1 MTSKFIARLLAAA
14 FIVIVILLGATS
26 CTDNQRAKSFGGTS
40 TINLPAG
47 EKLVTV
53 TWKGEAD
60 IWYLTRPM
68 KSTDSVETYYFHQ
81 DKGAMLN
88 ITGNGEVILKE
99 SK

>member
-1 MTSKFIARLLAAA
+1 MKRTISGIIAA
-14 FIVIVILLGATS
+14 ICIILIIIMGATS

-81 DKGAMLN
+81 DKGAVLN
-88 ITGNGEVILKE
+88 ITGNGEVILIE

>member
-1 MTSKFIARLLAAA
+1 MKRTISGIIAAVFIILL
-14 FIVIVILLGATS
+14 IILGATS

-68 KSTDSVETYYFHQ
+68 KSTDSAETYYFHQ
-81 DKGAMLN
+81 DKGAVLN

>member
-1 MTSKFIARLLAAA
+1 MKRTITGIIAA
-14 FIVIVILLGATS
+14 ICIILIIIMGATS

-68 KSTDSVETYYFHQ
+68 TSTDSVETYYFHQ
-81 DKGAMLN
+81 DKGSVISL
-88 ITGNGEVILKE
+88 TGNGEVILKE

>member
-1 MTSKFIARLLAAA
+1 MKRIISSIIAAICI
-14 FIVIVILLGATS
+14 IVIIIMGATS
-26 CTDNQRAKSFGGTS
+26 CTDNQRAKSFGGTT
-40 TINLPAG
+40 TIKLPAG

-68 KSTDSVETYYFHQ
+68 GTNDSAQTYIFHQ
-81 DKGAMLN
+81 DKGGMLN
-88 ITGNGEVILKE
+88 LTGNGEVILVE

>member
-1 MTSKFIARLLAAA
+1 MKRTISGIIAAICIILL
-14 FIVIVILLGATS
+14 IILGATS

-88 ITGNGEVILKE
+88 ITGNGEVILIE

>member
-1 MTSKFIARLLAAA
+1 MKKTLAAIISA
-14 FIVIVILLGATS
+14 LCIITLIILGATS

-68 KSTDSVETYYFHQ
+68 KSTDSAETYYFHQ
-81 DKGAMLN
+81 DKGAML
-88 ITGNGEVILKE
+88 
-99 SK
+99 S

>member
-1 MTSKFIARLLAAA
+1 MKRTISGIIAA
-14 FIVIVILLGATS
+14 ICIILIIILGATS

-88 ITGNGEVILKE
+88 ITGNGEVILVE

>member
-1 MTSKFIARLLAAA
+1 MKRTISGIIAAICIILIIIFGAA
-14 FIVIVILLGATS
+14 S